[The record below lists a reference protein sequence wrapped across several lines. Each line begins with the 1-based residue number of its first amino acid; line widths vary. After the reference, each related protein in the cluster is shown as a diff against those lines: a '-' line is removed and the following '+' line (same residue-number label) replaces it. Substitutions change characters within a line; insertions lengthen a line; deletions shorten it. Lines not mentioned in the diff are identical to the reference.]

1 MKWVLLGILYVIS
14 VVLVA
19 SDVLRS
25 HMMVGRV
32 LVMMRC
38 QMLVIVSFGNVMLL
52 LLLDDNSMM
61 VNGSVL
67 F

>member
-19 SDVLRS
+19 SDVLRC

-32 LVMMRC
+32 LVMMRR
-38 QMLVIVSFGNVMLL
+38 QMLVIVGFGDVMLL
-52 LLLDDNSMM
+52 LLLDNNSMM